1 MTDSTKEA
9 VLLSRIAGLEA
20 QVASLTKALLES
32 ANAAKGGS
40 LADAMAS
47 MTIKQRAT
55 LIAMLEGHSFG
66 AIAEATGVDDTTIK
80 LHAKACYERLGVPGK
95 ARLMEKAGE
104 LLTELAT
111 GDLWRSFGVPLG
123 WMESQPPSLMS
134 QLQRTKVT
142 APTGGKGR
150 G

>member
-1 MTDSTKEA
+1 MDTTKEA

-20 QVASLTKALLES
+20 QVASLTRALLDGAS
-32 ANAAKGGS
+32 GPKAGS
-40 LADAMAS
+40 LADALAG

-55 LIAMLEGHSFG
+55 LIAMLEGHSFS
-66 AIAEATGVDDTTIK
+66 AIAQATGVDDTTIK

-104 LLTELAT
+104 LLSELAA

-123 WMESQPPSLMS
+123 WMESQPPSLMV
-134 QLQRTKVT
+134 QLQRTKVVG
-142 APTGGKGR
+142 PTGGKGR
-150 G
+150 S